1 MEKLSLRLTVWS
13 KHLNFSLV
21 TKLGWRL
28 VKRWSFLIVPLIVSA
43 CVTQEERSD
52 FEFSSLREPKQAVV
66 DPLYDVAGSSFEST
80 TVNVGPLSSY
90 KPGVADF
97 SGLQTNQPLPDAQF
111 KGSYNNM
118 AVSTFINEVFG
129 DQLGLSFA
137 IEPEVQALSDLV
149 SLRLVNEVSA
159 AELLAV
165 GLETLASYGV
175 TMTIQSSLYSFSM
188 SDNATASGTPLVV
201 TGQALPEVPA
211 SHRPLFLWVQIDVVS
226 SNALSGWLGNAMR
239 GQELQIS
246 TVPQSNALLLQGK
259 PDIIEEALS
268 IVELLD
274 QPAMRGKF
282 SSIVEPAYGDSE
294 LIAKDLMEILRSEGY
309 DASMRPPGGGVLL
322 LPLVSANR
330 LVVIASAQEVL
341 DHVVDWVKLLDQK
354 STTSIESGLFI
365 YQARNTD
372 AEYLVDL
379 LVELEAIDSEGGLD
393 DQEAVRGP
401 GTRFIAD
408 VNRNAIIF
416 KGSGQDW
423 IELLPSIKE
432 MDQPTPSVLV
442 EVILAEVTLNDQDE
456 LGLEFLARS
465 GDVTFSTMGGIG
477 LGGSGM
483 TATLNRAGETRAVI
497 NAFYKSD
504 RANIKSRP
512 RLMVKSGQ
520 QASIDVGNEIPV
532 VTSTSQSTDVPGS
545 PVIQTVTY
553 RNTGVLLQIE
563 PVVHSSGYVDIRIS
577 QELSEAQQTSTSS
590 INSPTIFNRKL
601 ETTVTLR
608 DGGSVLLGGL
618 ISETSSTSKNGVK
631 GLGRLPGIGRLFR
644 KDAKVTDKT
653 ELIMMVIPYIIENPD
668 EAMKISDRA
677 LESLELTR

>member
-1 MEKLSLRLTVWS
+1 
-13 KHLNFSLV
+13 
-21 TKLGWRL
+21 
-28 VKRWSFLIVPLIVSA
+28 
-43 CVTQEERSD
+43 
-52 FEFSSLREPKQAVV
+52 
-66 DPLYDVAGSSFEST
+66 
-80 TVNVGPLSSY
+80 
-90 KPGVADF
+90 
-97 SGLQTNQPLPDAQF
+97 
-111 KGSYNNM
+111 
-118 AVSTFINEVFG
+118 
-129 DQLGLSFA
+129 
-137 IEPEVQALSDLV
+137 
-149 SLRLVNEVSA
+149 
-159 AELLAV
+159 
-165 GLETLASYGV
+165 
-175 TMTIQSSLYSFSM
+175 
-188 SDNATASGTPLVV
+188 
-201 TGQALPEVPA
+201 
-211 SHRPLFLWVQIDVVS
+211 
-226 SNALSGWLGNAMR
+226 
-239 GQELQIS
+239 
-246 TVPQSNALLLQGK
+246 
-259 PDIIEEALS
+259 
-268 IVELLD
+268 
-274 QPAMRGKF
+274 
-282 SSIVEPAYGDSE
+282 
-294 LIAKDLMEILRSEGY
+294 
-309 DASMRPPGGGVLL
+309 
-322 LPLVSANR
+322 
-330 LVVIASAQEVL
+330 
-341 DHVVDWVKLLDQK
+341 
-354 STTSIESGLFI
+354 
-365 YQARNTD
+365 
-372 AEYLVDL
+372 
-379 LVELEAIDSEGGLD
+379 
-393 DQEAVRGP
+393 
-401 GTRFIAD
+401 
-408 VNRNAIIF
+408 
-416 KGSGQDW
+416 
-423 IELLPSIKE
+423 
-432 MDQPTPSVLV
+432 
-442 EVILAEVTLNDQDE
+442 
-456 LGLEFLARS
+456 
-465 GDVTFSTMGGIG
+465 MGGIG

>member
-1 MEKLSLRLTVWS
+1 
-13 KHLNFSLV
+13 
-21 TKLGWRL
+21 
-28 VKRWSFLIVPLIVSA
+28 
-43 CVTQEERSD
+43 
-52 FEFSSLREPKQAVV
+52 
-66 DPLYDVAGSSFEST
+66 
-80 TVNVGPLSSY
+80 
-90 KPGVADF
+90 
-97 SGLQTNQPLPDAQF
+97 
-111 KGSYNNM
+111 
-118 AVSTFINEVFG
+118 
-129 DQLGLSFA
+129 
-137 IEPEVQALSDLV
+137 
-149 SLRLVNEVSA
+149 
-159 AELLAV
+159 
-165 GLETLASYGV
+165 
-175 TMTIQSSLYSFSM
+175 
-188 SDNATASGTPLVV
+188 
-201 TGQALPEVPA
+201 
-211 SHRPLFLWVQIDVVS
+211 
-226 SNALSGWLGNAMR
+226 MR